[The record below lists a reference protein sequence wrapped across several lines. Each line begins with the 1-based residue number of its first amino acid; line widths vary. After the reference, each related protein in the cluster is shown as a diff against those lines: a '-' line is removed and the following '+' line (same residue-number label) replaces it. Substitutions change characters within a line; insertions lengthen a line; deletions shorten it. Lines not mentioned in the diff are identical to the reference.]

1 MVANRDRD
9 QQEEDL
15 APEDF
20 DDDEIEEII
29 DFCSKTGGLM
39 LVSELYEHPK
49 RFVTLVEE
57 INVSSATIRNR
68 IEDARELRLIYG
80 EDNPKYNENAKKVH
94 PLTVKGEVIA
104 AKIQV
109 TDLARIQQEIW
120 DLEDE
125 FDEQLGEFE
134 SDLKD
139 ERSELNEHL
148 KDLVEKSF

>member
-39 LVSELYEHPK
+39 LLSELYERPK

-68 IEDARELRLIYG
+68 IEDARELGLVYG
-80 EDNPKYNENAKKVH
+80 EDNPQYNENAKRVH
-94 PLTVKGEVIA
+94 PLTAKGEVIA

-125 FDEQLGEFE
+125 FDEQLDEFE

-148 KDLVEKSF
+148 KDLVEELL